1 MKIINIP
8 VDIEPVVKIQSQL
21 IVDTGDSFD
30 TLVLR
35 RISGES
41 LMNLS
46 EVQLWINDIN
56 VLRTETNTSNNLE
69 NQPIGKTVEFIYF
82 QNGTP
87 LTSAAL
93 QTNYASNAVNNL
105 IPDFDS
111 HSTNVNRSLY
121 IPLNSS
127 FTLDTI
133 QSFVLYNRIGTG
145 NTRAIGLR
153 LEIYNRADDA
163 LLSNPIAVSNIITET
178 QSVYRFDFLSIGPY
192 NNFVS
197 GKSTTN
203 ITSDALVSTDIS
215 YATNILTEVGVA
227 LKIEDGRLEINQEIS
242 AKNVVITDT
251 TPTQNNELTSKLYV
265 DSLNA
270 NLQSDLDLKQNI
282 ITDNSLTIS
291 NTQNLQS
298 SLDAKQDI
306 LTAGGNITISN
317 NIISASNFIGFRV
330 ETNDESGITVNP
342 GSPIP
347 FISKT
352 GLFTFDTENAF
363 NASTYQYTIPKSGY
377 WNIHVSLLL
386 LNHQLI
392 TNIGWL

>member
-30 TLVLR
+30 TLILR

-69 NQPIGKTVEFIYF
+69 NQPIGNTVEFIYF

-178 QSVYRFDFLSIGPY
+178 QSVYRFDFLSIGSY

-251 TPTQNNELTSKLYV
+251 PPTQNNELTSKLYV

-291 NTQNLQS
+291 NTKTYNL
-298 SLDAKQDI
+298 LWMR
-306 LTAGGNITISN
+306 N
-317 NIISASNFIGFRV
+317 
-330 ETNDESGITVNP
+330 
-342 GSPIP
+342 
-347 FISKT
+347 KT
-352 GLFTFDTENAF
+352 
-363 NASTYQYTIPKSGY
+363 Y
-377 WNIHVSLLL
+377 
-386 LNHQLI
+386 
-392 TNIGWL
+392 